1 MLQPHF
7 QGTGSERLEASTV
20 GRDLSRA
27 DMLVPILAGDLQI
40 AYLTYHPDV

>member
-1 MLQPHF
+1 MRLPSV
-7 QGTGSERLEASTV
+7 GTYLV
-20 GRDLSRA
+20 L